1 MGTKQIGGV
10 YLVDSEWIEP
20 ASRRKYFDTLP
31 NNNRSS
37 KVVKVK
43 VLGLLAGRR
52 SYECQVVGIAD
63 RVTLSSKRLVNLY
76 QSGSRQNMAQSHQ
89 DPYEDDANASEAEE
103 EDSDDEEGSV
113 DDAVDR
119 PVDDITGVTS
129 QDWESVTH
137 FEDQMTARYPNF
149 DIHNS
154 GRLRVNIS
162 RTPGDLFLAFF
173 PMELM
178 EPAFAHWRDHAQ
190 KHGRAGLA
198 NLSKSVFLKF
208 AVLLLR
214 MGVTGL
220 RRRDHY
226 FSNARIPAPMSQGT
240 FEGILYTIRD
250 AGFPPYKEGEQL
262 PDDRQATAEDPL
274 SWVRRFADDLR
285 QHWQEIFA
293 PGSILVVDETM
304 IGWTGATNIHI
315 TVLPN
320 KPVPKGVCLKTL
332 VDGHTRV
339 MLNFEFV
346 ESKVEQGLKKYCDEG
361 KSAAVILRLTEPWHN
376 QGARIVIADSWFG
389 SLPASW
395 ALMKRGL
402 FSILNIKP
410 SSSVRM
416 RYGQMLVASATTSAM
431 TGPTASWSSM
441 SMGGIR
447 HLLEP
452 SIWTGNR

>member
-1 MGTKQIGGV
+1 MGTKQVGGV
-10 YLVDSEWIEP
+10 YLVDSEWIKP

-89 DPYEDDANASEAEE
+89 DPYEDDTNASEAEE

-137 FEDQMTARYPNF
+137 FEDQMTARYANF

-198 NLSKSVFLKF
+198 NLSKSMFLKF
-208 AVLLLR
+208 VVLLLR

-226 FSNARIPAPMSQGT
+226 FSNSRIPAPMSQGT

-262 PDDRQATAEDPL
+262 PDGRQATAEDPL
-274 SWVRRFADDLR
+274 S
-285 QHWQEIFA
+285 
-293 PGSILVVDETM
+293 
-304 IGWTGATNIHI
+304 
-315 TVLPN
+315 
-320 KPVPKGVCLKTL
+320 
-332 VDGHTRV
+332 
-339 MLNFEFV
+339 
-346 ESKVEQGLKKYCDEG
+346 
-361 KSAAVILRLTEPWHN
+361 
-376 QGARIVIADSWFG
+376 
-389 SLPASW
+389 
-395 ALMKRGL
+395 
-402 FSILNIKP
+402 
-410 SSSVRM
+410 
-416 RYGQMLVASATTSAM
+416 
-431 TGPTASWSSM
+431 
-441 SMGGIR
+441 
-447 HLLEP
+447 
-452 SIWTGNR
+452 